1 MLQNEITKA
10 DLFRATR
17 GIKNRQFQSAAD
29 GIAEALACHDARI
42 GSDIR
47 QTERIYRPACIDGID
62 KAGIPQR

>member
-10 DLFRATR
+10 DLFRTTR
-17 GIKNRQFQSAAD
+17 GIKNCQFQSAAD
-29 GIAEALACHDARI
+29 GVAEALAYYDARI

-47 QTERIYRPACIDGID
+47 QTEFVNRTAGIKGIG